1 MDARRKQTS
10 PSPRSSDAELLS
22 YWLAEDQN
30 RISLSKAVRKAAANN
45 NQGLEAED
53 IENDILL
60 QFFES
65 LPPSLRESILADDR
79 QGHTDAINY
88 FYTAAK
94 HRAFP
99 SSKNETKEK
108 RNREALRLDDET
120 QPVEHIDALA
130 YRDAFS
136 SVFANH
142 TLFKGE
148 SKFFHALALKVDG
161 YSEHEICSQ
170 LGYADN
176 KTLNRALKSRKARKE
191 IFGRIYPYISESLCS
206 TIRGDYETW
215 LFNVGENSD
224 AALARIDEHIA
235 SCERCES
242 AHNRNKTYLRAHALM
257 LPLPVSFAG
266 GGEGV
271 VGYLTSLWHSLTSR
285 FSDAGTMVATQAS
298 TGSWHSAKPLAAAA
312 AVVTLIG
319 GGTYM
324 ASQPANDQTTK
335 PANRS
340 AAASAPPSLLD
351 EIKPKPAPKRKSKRK
366 TAKKRARP
374 VSPQQTPAPAPA
386 PAPPVEPTPID
397 DGSSEFLPEGR

>member
-1 MDARRKQTS
+1 MDARSIKTS
-10 PSPRSSDAELLS
+10 PNPTNSDAELLS
-22 YWLAEDQN
+22 CWLAEDQN
-30 RISLSKAVRKAAANN
+30 RISLSNAVRKAVANN

-65 LPPSLRESILADDR
+65 LPASLRESILVDSA
-79 QGHTDAINY
+79 QGHTDTINY

-99 SSKNETKEK
+99 SAKNATKEK

-136 SVFANH
+136 SVHANH

-161 YSEHEICSQ
+161 YSEHEICSR

-191 IFGRIYPYISESLCS
+191 IFVRIYPYISESLCS
-206 TIRGDYETW
+206 TIREDYETW
-215 LFNVGENSD
+215 LFNAGENSD

-235 SCERCES
+235 SCSRCES

-257 LPLPVSFAG
+257 LPLPMIAAG
-266 GGEGV
+266 GGEGAE
-271 VGYLTSLWHSLTSR
+271 GYFTSLWHSLSSR
-285 FSDAGTMVATQAS
+285 FGDAGTTITTQAS
-298 TGSWHSAKPLAAAA
+298 SGNWHSAKPLATAAA
-312 AVVTLIG
+312 LVTLVG
-319 GGTYM
+319 GGAYVTT
-324 ASQPANDQTTK
+324 QPANDQATQ
-335 PANRS
+335 PAKRS
-340 AAASAPPSLLD
+340 AAASAPTSLLD
-351 EIKPKPAPKRKSKRK
+351 EIKQKPAAKKKVKRK
-366 TAKKRARP
+366 TTRKPSRP
-374 VSPQQTPAPAPA
+374 AAPQPAPAPA
-386 PAPPVEPTPID
+386 RPPAAEPTPID